1 MRRVTGLLDG
11 LIEAGLLA
19 LLVFAPLPFGAI
31 VPWATAVVEATVAVL
46 VGLAVLRAAAAGQIV
61 LVGGP
66 LAGPGLAMAGL
77 VGVQLLLGL
86 SVNAHA
92 TRGSFRLYLAYLG
105 LLAVL
110 GLHLTTRPR
119 VLRLTWLVI
128 GWGAALAAVGLASRA
143 LGRGLLPWMPF
154 DDRDRLIST
163 FINPNHQALFFAIPL
178 FLALGLLMRP
188 SVPERDAQAA
198 RPAWTAGRLLRR
210 GALVLAAATLG
221 GAMVLTGS
229 RGGLLGLVAGLVA
242 VLLLSLYGRAV
253 SRAALAVAVVLLIG
267 ALVASWFG
275 ADVALRRVSS
285 ARSDAFADVRWAVY
299 DQALRMLGGAPW
311 LGFGLGT
318 FADAFPF
325 YQPPG
330 VPSDKIVDFAHNDYL
345 QLAAE
350 TGAAGTLILGWAL
363 FGLALFTLRRW
374 LLRHDPFVRGLTV
387 GALGALT
394 AVAVH
399 SALDF
404 GLHIP
409 ANAVQAVVLAALLP
423 AVVALR
429 TQRGASGGVDLPTWT
444 RTLSM
449 PARLSGVAATVVGL
463 ALAGLAIVP
472 PALAAGHL
480 RQAERLAGPRA
491 RAQGTLVTADLL
503 AASRELER
511 AARLDPRSPAISRA
525 QADVAEQLG
534 RRIWVYGLSPEGQ
547 VLGRSPAARLAA
559 SQELFGTAYVAYER
573 ALAQRPR
580 DAVVH
585 GRFGGFLALL
595 DQIRETVR
603 GSATVRGALDPRIAP
618 LVDSAESL
626 LPRALDHMRE
636 SVRWDPTNPYAH
648 RNLAFFALTT
658 LQGSAARAIA
668 VEELRAALDIEP
680 LLLKDTL
687 TRLVDQR
694 ASLDLLFDAMPPRLG
709 PWLSLAGLLDEMRRP
724 DDAARALGRAL
735 ALAPVPAQ
743 EAQVRLAFSRSRLR
757 AGDTRAALAQA
768 QQALALAP
776 KSHVAYLRLAEIHV
790 ATGKHAEAA
799 DALVTALGLLGPED
813 QHERQAYRN
822 LLATEYERL
831 GRFAQAVV
839 VRREQLKERP
849 RDATLHVQLASALE
863 RSGQAAESVAA
874 YQAAERLAPD
884 DAWVRGYT
892 VEAYVRQGLTADAVR
907 AYEAL
912 LRVAPFDVERRV
924 QLAAL
929 YVRLGQRER
938 AAEEYRKVL
947 AGNPGHEGAR
957 RALAALGLAG
967 AVPAPRPG
975 ASS

>member
-1 MRRVTGLLDG
+1 MRRVAGLLDG

-31 VPWATAVVEATVAVL
+31 VPWATAVVEIAAAVL
-46 VGLAVLRAAAAGQIV
+46 VGLAVLRAAATGQLV

-77 VGVQLLLGL
+77 VGIQLLLGL

-92 TRGSFRLYLAYLG
+92 TWGSFRLYLAYLG

-110 GLHLTTRPR
+110 SLHLTTRAR
-119 VLRLTWLVI
+119 VLRLTWLVV
-128 GWGAALAAVGLASRA
+128 GWGAALAAVGLAGRA
-143 LGRGLLPWMPF
+143 LGRSLIPWITI
-154 DDRDRLIST
+154 DERDRLIST

-178 FLALGLLMRP
+178 FLALGLLLRP
-188 SVPERDAQAA
+188 SRPERGAEAA
-198 RPAWTAGRLLRR
+198 RPAWTASRLLRR
-210 GALVLAAATLG
+210 GALLLAAAALG
-221 GAMVLTGS
+221 GALVLTGS
-229 RGGLLGLVAGLVA
+229 RGGLLGLVAGLVV

-253 SRAALAVAVVLLIG
+253 NRAALTVAVVLLIG

-275 ADVALRRVSS
+275 ADVALRRVTS

-325 YQPPG
+325 YRPAG
-330 VPSDKIVDFAHNDYL
+330 VPSDKLVDFAHNDYL

-350 TGAAGTLILGWAL
+350 TGAAGTLILGWGV
-363 FGLALFTLRRW
+363 FGLTLFTLRRW

-404 GLHIP
+404 GLHMP
-409 ANAVQAVVLAALLP
+409 ANAVQAVALAALLP

-429 TQRGASGGVDLPTWT
+429 TQRGSGGGVDLPTWT

-449 PARLSGVAATVVGL
+449 PVRAGGVAATAVGL
-463 ALAGLAIVP
+463 VLAGLAIVP
-472 PALAAGHL
+472 PALAAGYL
-480 RQAERLAGPRA
+480 RQAERLASPRA
-491 RAQGTLVTADLL
+491 RAQGTLVTADLV

-511 AARLDPRSPAISRA
+511 AARLDPRSPAISQA

-534 RRIWVYGLSPEGQ
+534 RRIWAYGLSAEGQ
-547 VLGRSPAARLAA
+547 ALGRSPTARLAA
-559 SQELFGTAYVAYER
+559 GQEFLGTAYVAYQR

-580 DAVVH
+580 DAALH

-595 DQIRETVR
+595 DSIRETVR
-603 GSATVRGALDPRIAP
+603 GSATVRRELDPRIAS
-618 LVDSAESL
+618 LVDGAESL
-626 LPRALDHMRE
+626 LPRALEHMQE

-648 RNLAFFALTT
+648 RNLAFFALTA
-658 LQGSAARAIA
+658 LRGSAGRAI
-668 VEELRAALDIEP
+668 VVDELRAALDIEP
-680 LLLKDTL
+680 LLLKETV
-687 TRLVDQR
+687 TRLLDQQG
-694 ASLDLLFDAMPPRLG
+694 SLGLLFEAMPARLG

-724 DDAARALGRAL
+724 DDATSALARAL
-735 ALAPVPAQ
+735 ALAPAPAE
-743 EAQVRLAFSRSRLR
+743 EAQVRLALSRSRLR

-776 KSHVAYLRLAEIHV
+776 RSHLAYLRLAEVHA

-799 DALVTALGLLGPED
+799 EALVAALGLLGPED
-813 QHERQAYRN
+813 RHERHAYRD
-822 LLATEYERL
+822 LLAAEYERS
-831 GRFAQAVV
+831 GRFAQAVA

-849 RDATLHVQLASALE
+849 RDATLHVRLAAALE
-863 RSGQAAESVAA
+863 RSGQPAESVAA

-884 DAWVRGYT
+884 DVWVRGHT
-892 VEAYVRQGLTADAVR
+892 VEAYARLGLTADAVR

-912 LRVAPFDVERRV
+912 LRVAPFDWGRRV

-929 YVRLGQRER
+929 YARLGQRER
-938 AAEEYRKVL
+938 AVEEYRKVL
-947 AGNPGHEGAR
+947 AGNPGHEEAR
-957 RALAALGLAG
+957 RALAALGQAG
-967 AVPAPRPG
+967 SAPAARAG